1 MCIYLIENT
10 QNHKTENIPLPSSER
25 EGGVEKRKM
34 YVVLKKKKKT
44 KVAGITESC
53 EMLVA
58 GEVV

>member
-1 MCIYLIENT
+1 MVNLKVFFLI
-10 QNHKTENIPLPSSER
+10 
-25 EGGVEKRKM
+25 
-34 YVVLKKKKKT
+34 KKKKKT

>member
-34 YVVLKKKKKT
+34 YVVLKKKQRLLGLQSPVK
-44 KVAGITESC
+44 C
-53 EMLVA
+53 W
-58 GEVV
+58 